1 MRKTEDNSQVIKVET
16 GKKHQVRFAPLKAR
30 RAFEQISA
38 EIKRMIFSGTLKPGD
53 ALPSEG
59 ELAGQFGVSRQ
70 TVREALRRL
79 ELSGFIAVQKGAS
92 GGPVVVDTIL
102 KSIGDLFLD
111 AFQLKR
117 MTTTD
122 LTKAR
127 VAIEKMILKHAF
139 EANDKKTFALMRAAE
154 QEAERK
160 LAESIPA
167 FEDNLDFHILLAR
180 ATQNYMFVI
189 LMESMMTVVAHF
201 HSVLRIGTNT
211 IRSAHKAH
219 ERILDAIED
228 GDEPRAQVE
237 LEKHILA
244 VDRMYKKVKKSSQT
258 EQAETTWTGPAK
270 SGSLS

>member
-1 MRKTEDNSQVIKVET
+1 MRTTGENSRILKSVGTENR
-16 GKKHQVRFAPLKAR
+16 HQVLFAPLKTR
-30 RAFEQISA
+30 RAFEEISA
-38 EIKRMIFSGTLKPGD
+38 EIKRLIFSGTLKPGD
-53 ALPSEG
+53 GLPSEG

-111 AFQLKR
+111 AFQLKK

-122 LTKAR
+122 LTRAR
-127 VAIEKMILKHAF
+127 VDIEKMILKNVF
-139 EANDKKTFALMRAAE
+139 EANDKETFALMRATE
-154 QEAERK
+154 RETGRK
-160 LAESIPA
+160 LTEGIPA
-167 FEDNLDFHILLAR
+167 FGDNLDFHILMAR
-180 ATQNYMFVI
+180 ATGNYMFVI

-211 IRSAHKAH
+211 IRSAHRAH
-219 ERILDAIED
+219 ERILDAIEE
-228 GDEPRAQVE
+228 GDEPRAQAE

-244 VDRMYKKVKKSSQT
+244 VDRLYRKVKKRSQT
-258 EQAETTWTGPAK
+258 E
-270 SGSLS
+270 